1 MAGMRF
7 WKGFGMCFG
16 GRVARTEGPRKRD
29 ATKQRLH
36 VEEMHSEDDFEL
48 LEGVLEGGS
57 QGLGDKENATPRTS
71 ITPRRNA
78 IGGRFSMKKQEEVS
92 TRMFTSSCFYIQK
105 GCRHAFCRGEIAP
118 KICQYAAAKKCQK
131 LVGFC

>member
-1 MAGMRF
+1 MAGMGF
-7 WKGFGMCFG
+7 WMGFGG
-16 GRVARTEGPRKRD
+16 GVARNEGQRKRD

-48 LEGVLEGGS
+48 LDGVLEGAVARAGGQGKRNTTNIDYTPTKCNWRAVFNEKTGGS
-57 QGLGDKENATPRTS
+57 EHAHVRILL
-71 ITPRRNA
+71 
-78 IGGRFSMKKQEEVS
+78 
-92 TRMFTSSCFYIQK
+92 FYIQK